1 MEINSSQAKLLIRL
15 LNLILLNMMQ
25 IQGTRGS
32 TEMFRF
38 NRQRDEVRKWSRYSP
53 TYAIIT

>member
-1 MEINSSQAKLLIRL
+1 MEETSSQAKLLIRQ
-15 LNLILLNMMQ
+15 LNLIVLNIMQ

-38 NRQRDEVRKWSRYSP
+38 NRQHYKNSK
-53 TYAIIT
+53 